1 MQLKKEEKIGVFSGL
16 EEIEL
21 EMAIRGPPPHWCAC
35 KCPEYMRDPCLTC
48 EIREVTSIDRAL
60 LTPEE
65 AVLYLIPRSEIEK
78 ILMGQKKGGD

>member
-1 MQLKKEEKIGVFSGL
+1 MQQLKKEKIGVSSGL

-21 EMAIRGPPPHWCAC
+21 EMVIRGPPPHWCAC

-48 EIREVTSIDRAL
+48 EIREVTSIDYAL

-65 AVLYLIPRSEIEK
+65 AVLYLIPRSELEK
-78 ILMGQKKGGD
+78 ILAKQKGGD